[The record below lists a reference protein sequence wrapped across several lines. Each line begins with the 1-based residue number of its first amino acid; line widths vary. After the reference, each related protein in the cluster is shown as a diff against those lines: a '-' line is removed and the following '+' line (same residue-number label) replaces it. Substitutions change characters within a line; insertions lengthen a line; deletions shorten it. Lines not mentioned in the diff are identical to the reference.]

1 MRIFTKSTCFSF
13 IPNLFKNFAL
23 SVILSRAGFYKTKG
37 LKVVTLFVEAISSI
51 ITAKT
56 TYAYIRHGKTAEA
69 ESLFKSP
76 FYRFLS
82 NSSAN
87 WRSLQLQIANRAIT
101 QTAKLTKSNK
111 KKCFV
116 IDDSTISRNRSKSV
130 ELMAKVYNKKV
141 SPILLFC
148 GLTDIPIFR

>member
-56 TYAYIRHGKTAEA
+56 TYAYIRQGKTAEA

-76 FYRFLS
+76 FYRFLN

-87 WRSLQLQIANRAIT
+87 WRSLQLQIAHKRQNLRN
-101 QTAKLTKSNK
+101 QTRKSASSLTIQQYRVTVANPWS
-111 KKCFV
+111 
-116 IDDSTISRNRSKSV
+116 
-130 ELMAKVYNKKV
+130 
-141 SPILLFC
+141 
-148 GLTDIPIFR
+148 